1 MAGVDK
7 YNGKQTVVLGGYL
20 NRYHQGNLNY
30 LGIQTKPTIKRDWAL
45 DCFSRRI
52 NTLVITHVFVPLEH
66 HIRTKILSE
75 LYF

>member
-7 YNGKQTVVLGGYL
+7 YNGKHCSPRRLL
-20 NRYHQGNLNY
+20 IEGNLNY
-30 LGIQTKPTIKRDWAL
+30 LNYLVIQTKLTIKRDWAL

-52 NTLVITHVFVPLEH
+52 NTFVITHAFVPLGY
-66 HIRTKILSE
+66 HICTKIPSD